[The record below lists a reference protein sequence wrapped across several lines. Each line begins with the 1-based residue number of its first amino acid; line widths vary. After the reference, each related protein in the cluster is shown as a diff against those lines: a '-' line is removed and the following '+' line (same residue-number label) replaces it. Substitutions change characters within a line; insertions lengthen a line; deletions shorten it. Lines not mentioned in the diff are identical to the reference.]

1 MNFVHE
7 PYEPG
12 RTVAAV
18 ATPPGEG
25 GVAIIRISGDR
36 ALDVA
41 DKVFSGKVHSY
52 VSHTAHYGKVV
63 GVCGG
68 AIDDV
73 LLLVMRAPR
82 SYTGED
88 TVEIHCHG
96 GALITRR
103 VFSTVLSAGALAA
116 RPGEFTFKA
125 FMNDKIDLAQ
135 AEAVQELI
143 AAKNDH
149 AVDAAKNLLQGR
161 LSGKISAFQK
171 RLTLIAAM
179 LEAWVDFPEDDLEFA
194 ASDEV
199 CRDLT
204 AICDEMA
211 ELAATFHDGKIVHDG
226 ISVCFVGAPNVGKSS
241 LMNAL
246 LDKERAIVS
255 PVSGTTRDLIE
266 DQMYLS
272 GLNLRLIDTAGLRE
286 SEDAIE
292 LEGMRRSHAAMAEA
306 DLILFVLD
314 ATRQLTPY
322 EQALFTGAPQRR
334 SIAVWNKIDLQ
345 HDLPLPELSLFHA
358 VAVSAKTREGL
369 KQLQGAIDTIIWAG
383 GPPSKEELLITNIRH
398 KTALEAACS
407 ACRSAA
413 AGLAAGASPELLSD
427 DMRYALIQLG
437 TIIGTDISD
446 DILTAIFSTFCI
458 GK

>member
-7 PYEPG
+7 PYELG

-18 ATPPGEG
+18 ATPPGQG
-25 GVAIIRISGDR
+25 GVAIIRISGDK

-41 DKVFSGKVHSY
+41 DKVFSGDVHSY
-52 VSHTAHYGKVV
+52 ISHTAHYGRILDVS
-63 GVCGG
+63 GS

-73 LLLVMRAPR
+73 LLLVMRSPR

-103 VFSTVLSAGALAA
+103 VFSTILSAGALAA

-135 AEAVQELI
+135 AEAVQQLI
-143 AAKNDH
+143 SAKNDH

-161 LSGKISAFQK
+161 LSEKISSFQR

-179 LEAWVDFPEDDLEFA
+179 LEAWVDFPEEDLEFA
-194 ASDEV
+194 DSDEV

-204 AICDEMA
+204 SICDEMTA
-211 ELAATFHDGKIVHDG
+211 LIATFHDGKIVHEG
-226 ISVCFVGAPNVGKSS
+226 ISVCFIGAPNVGKSS

-255 PVSGTTRDLIE
+255 PIAGTTRDLIE
-266 DQMYLS
+266 EQMYLS
-272 GLNLRLIDTAGLRE
+272 GLNLRLIDTAGLRD
-286 SEDAIE
+286 SEDVIE
-292 LEGMRRSHAAMAEA
+292 LEGMRRSYSAMREA

-314 ATRQLTPY
+314 ATRPLTPY
-322 EQALFTGAPQRR
+322 EEELFLGAPFQR
-334 SIAVWNKIDLQ
+334 SIAVWNKIDLS
-345 HDLPLPELSLFHA
+345 HHMPLPTLPFSHF
-358 VAVSAKTREGL
+358 VAVSAKTKEGL
-369 KQLQGAIDTIIWAG
+369 NELQDAIDAVIWAA

-398 KTALEAACS
+398 KAALEVACF
-407 ACRSAA
+407 ACRSVA
-413 AGLAAGASPELLSD
+413 AGLATRASPELLCD
-427 DMRYALIQLG
+427 DMRYALTQLG